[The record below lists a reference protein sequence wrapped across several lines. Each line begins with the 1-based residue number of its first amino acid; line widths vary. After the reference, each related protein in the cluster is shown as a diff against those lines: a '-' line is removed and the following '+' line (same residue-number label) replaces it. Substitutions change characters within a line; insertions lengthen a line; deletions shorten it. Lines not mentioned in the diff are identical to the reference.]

1 MYDEGNI
8 QYLKSYAPER
18 KLKSNMQHILHQADM
33 TTTRIEFEDWLHAK
47 EGMVNTSV
55 PKTKQEQ
62 TKVDNMKKAFDE
74 LFA

>member
-1 MYDEGNI
+1 
-8 QYLKSYAPER
+8 
-18 KLKSNMQHILHQADM
+18 MQHILHQADM